1 MHTNYRQLFDMI
13 MFDDFEN
20 CRIHYTP
27 IVYSLRE
34 MAVYNGC
41 VCVSP
46 PSCVVC
52 VRVRVYFCFVYSV
65 LFVNRITDSTLFS
78 GYFNG

>member
-1 MHTNYRQLFDMI
+1 MLRKVTHSLMHTNYRQLFDMI

-41 VCVSP
+41 VCVCFSP
-46 PSCVVC
+46 FVRGVRACVC
-52 VRVRVYFCFVYSV
+52 ECTFV
-65 LFVNRITDSTLFS
+65 LFIRYYSSI
-78 GYFNG
+78 G

>member
-1 MHTNYRQLFDMI
+1 MFRKVTHSLMHTNYRQLFDMI

-52 VRVRVYFCFVYSV
+52 VRACASV
-65 LFVNRITDSTLFS
+65 LLFCLFGIIRQS
-78 GYFNG
+78 DN